1 MTAQQAEEY
10 LRNNPNAKIRSN
22 NTGQVFGAEQPQPE
36 KKGLL
41 GLIDAIL
48 PVRKLSGQA
57 LDVGG
62 FLGQNIAQGV
72 GRGVFGEDFG
82 GVQQVTGYDPED
94 WGEFQRR
101 GGFTGTL
108 GAGLN
113 TDLSAFDLLNDAE
126 RQRLE
131 RAPILEGIKSGAQI
145 ASFAV
150 PTLGTGL
157 GGAIKTGAVSGG
169 LGGFGASESINPV
182 EALGQG
188 ATSAVAG
195 GAISGAVYGIGKGIE
210 KLGKIKNVNVADK
223 LDNMAD
229 DLRTTSFKRTVGTA
243 PSMGQGKYDLVRDVV
258 GLSDELGVKIKSADD
273 LYQFGDDILK
283 NYGGLA
289 DDFAQQFDN
298 TGNVINV
305 AELKKPLVDKLNSV
319 KSAELKA
326 PLQRVLDSIDNA
338 TGGRGQ
344 ISATELLQLRRE
356 WGDLGNWNKFTPAS
370 EQSIAKAFEEAYTSA
385 NNVLDTNL
393 SKVGYKDFRNV
404 NKALKTAIESKNWAR
419 RASATTSSA
428 PVWTDMTQD
437 AVMFGGAVAGG
448 PGALAS
454 LGVTKGLQRYG
465 EDIAQKGLG
474 GVANILRGGGGK
486 VPQAVSGVGSFLQNL
501 ASTPQV
507 SSGIGAL
514 LSQPRQ
520 QSDFDTSRAQG
531 TQTTQGYQGGID
543 YSQILA
549 QVTLNLVDS
558 GYSVAEASKMAEM
571 LLVSEGIAPAQSAGG
586 SGGKLTESQRQGV
599 ALIGVIDELDSML
612 ESNPSM
618 AGRVS
623 GGVGGV
629 ERLFNIA
636 TPRTDYKT
644 KIDALNSFLKTRLIG
659 SAQSEAEIRGLK
671 NLLIKETDS
680 ASIARQKMA
689 SIRSLLEA
697 GVYGSDVGQIQ

>member
-1 MTAQQAEEY
+1 MELTAEQAQQYLAQNPNARVVSNQTGQVYTNQPQPAQRGLLGSIWEGLSGGFRRGAQQA
-10 LRNNPNAKIRSN
+10 SD
-22 NTGQVFGAEQPQPE
+22 TGGWLA
-36 KKGLL
+36 
-41 GLIDAIL
+41 
-48 PVRKLSGQA
+48 LSV
-57 LDVGG
+57 L
-62 FLGQNIAQGV
+62 
-72 GRGVFGEDFG
+72 
-82 GVQQVTGYDPED
+82 
-94 WGEFQRR
+94 
-101 GGFTGTL
+101 
-108 GAGLN
+108 AGLQDKN
-113 TDLSAFDLLNDAE
+113 KVLQIQPDWTSYAGEGGASQILGTPDLLTEAE
-126 RQRLE
+126 RQRWSTS
-131 RAPILEGIKSGAQI
+131 PIIEGVKSGAQMG
-145 ASFAV
+145 SV
-150 PTLGTGL
+150 LMPGVGTGL
-157 GGAIKTGAVSGG
+157 KGALATGAISGG
-169 LGGFGASESINPV
+169 LGGFGMSESTNPI
-182 EALGQG
+182 EALGAG
-188 ATSAVAG
+188 AKSAVTGTVFAG
-195 GAISGAVYGIGKGIE
+195 GLYGLGKGIE
-210 KLGKIKNVNVADK
+210 KLGKIKNVNVADQ

-229 DLRTTSFKRTVGTA
+229 DLRTTSFKRAVGTA

-454 LGVTKGLQRYG
+454 FGVTKGLQRYG

-486 VPQAVSGVGSFLQNL
+486 VPQAVSGVGTLLQRG
-501 ASTPQV
+501 ATTPAV
-507 SSGIGAL
+507 TSGITSVLGGVGQA
-514 LSQPRQ
+514 QIPQNQAEAQ
-520 QSDFDTSRAQG
+520 QMGVYGGMGEGVPSYDQLYAQ
-531 TQTTQGYQGGID
+531 I
-543 YSQILA
+543 
-549 QVTLNLVDS
+549 TLNLLNS
-558 GYSVAEASKMAEM
+558 GYSVAEASKIAEM
-571 LLVSEGIAPAQSAGG
+571 LLVSEGIAPAQSAGV

-599 ALIGVIDELDSML
+599 ALIGVIDGLDSML
-612 ESNPSM
+612 ESNPSI

-659 SAQSEAEIRGLK
+659 SAQSEAELRGLQ

-680 ASIARQKMA
+680 ASIARQKMS
-689 SIRSLLEA
+689 SIRGLLEA
-697 GVYGSDVGQIQ
+697 GVYGSDEGQF

>member
-1 MTAQQAEEY
+1 
-10 LRNNPNAKIRSN
+10 
-22 NTGQVFGAEQPQPE
+22 
-36 KKGLL
+36 
-41 GLIDAIL
+41 
-48 PVRKLSGQA
+48 
-57 LDVGG
+57 
-62 FLGQNIAQGV
+62 
-72 GRGVFGEDFG
+72 
-82 GVQQVTGYDPED
+82 
-94 WGEFQRR
+94 
-101 GGFTGTL
+101 
-108 GAGLN
+108 
-113 TDLSAFDLLNDAE
+113 
-126 RQRLE
+126 
-131 RAPILEGIKSGAQI
+131 
-145 ASFAV
+145 
-150 PTLGTGL
+150 
-157 GGAIKTGAVSGG
+157 
-169 LGGFGASESINPV
+169 
-182 EALGQG
+182 
-188 ATSAVAG
+188 
-195 GAISGAVYGIGKGIE
+195 
-210 KLGKIKNVNVADK
+210 
-223 LDNMAD
+223 
-229 DLRTTSFKRTVGTA
+229 
-243 PSMGQGKYDLVRDVV
+243 
-258 GLSDELGVKIKSADD
+258 
-273 LYQFGDDILK
+273 
-283 NYGGLA
+283 LA

-305 AELKKPLVDKLNSV
+305 AEIKKPLVDKLNSV

-404 NKALKTAIESKNWAR
+404 NKALKTAIEAKNWAR

-437 AVMFGGAVAGG
+437 AVRVGGAVAGG

-454 LGVTKGLQRYG
+454 LGGTKGLQRYG

-474 GVANILRGGGGK
+474 GVANILRGGGSK
-486 VPQAVSGVGSFLQNL
+486 VPQAVSGVGTLLQRG
-501 ASTPQV
+501 ATTPAV
-507 SSGIGAL
+507 TSGITSVLGGVGQA
-514 LSQPRQ
+514 QIPQNQAEAQ
-520 QSDFDTSRAQG
+520 QAGVYGGMGEGVPSYDQLHAQ
-531 TQTTQGYQGGID
+531 I
-543 YSQILA
+543 
-549 QVTLNLVDS
+549 TLNLLNS
-558 GYSVAEASKMAEM
+558 GYSVSEASKIAEM

-612 ESNPSM
+612 ESNPSI

-644 KIDALNSFLKTRLIG
+644 KVDALNSFLKTRLVG

-680 ASIARQKMA
+680 ASIARQKLA

-697 GVYGSDVGQIQ
+697 GVYGSDEGQF